1 MVVVLTL
8 AVIGV
13 AIIRFASREV
23 AGATAGERQQALIA
37 CADAGRQLM
46 QSQFTALGAAPL
58 SFAPMNVAL
67 DSAGSTRAVGG
78 HYDEVSVTQLAVLP
92 ETSFGPAPADD
103 LTNRIVSSGGNSGP
117 MKMVV
122 HCQQGGDGTPGSG
135 RQLEVEVGMRF
146 GF

>member
-1 MVVVLTL
+1 
-8 AVIGV
+8 GV
-13 AIIRFASREV
+13 GLIRFASREV

-46 QSQFTALGAAPL
+46 LSQFTALGAAPL
-58 SFAPMNVAL
+58 SFAPMNVPL
-67 DSAGSTRAVGG
+67 DKAGVTRAVGG
-78 HYDEVSVTQLAVLP
+78 HYDEISVTQLAVLP
-92 ETSFGPAPADD
+92 ETSFGPPPADD
-103 LTNRIVSSGGNSGP
+103 ITNRIVGSGGNSGP

-122 HCQQGGDGTPGSG
+122 HCQQGGDGTPGTG